1 MEGMKGET
9 SGVDG
14 HLSGER
20 EIWCSGNFLKY
31 MKVILMR
38 LLSNEGDR
46 VPTGHLCHQTMLLVP
61 GLNYIQLR
69 CWTKRS

>member
-46 VPTGHLCHQTMLLVP
+46 VPSDFFFYQMKLPVP
-61 GLNYIQLR
+61 GLDYI
-69 CWTKRS
+69 